1 MFMTLIE
8 QIENDLI
15 NSLKSHEDVKTSV
28 LRMLKSAIKNREINI
43 GKKLDDS
50 EIQEVISKEIKQR
63 NDSISQ
69 YTLANRNDLVLSEQT
84 ELNILKQYQPE
95 QLSSEEI
102 NSIIANAINKLNAQ
116 SIKDM
121 GNVMAEIMP
130 QIKGKS
136 DSSQVSQIVKEKLN
150 S

>member
-1 MFMTLIE
+1 MTLIE

-15 NSLKSHEDVKTSV
+15 NSLKAHEDVKTSV
-28 LRMLKSAIKNREINI
+28 LRMLKSAIKNKEIST
-43 GKKLDDS
+43 GKSLDDS
-50 EIQEVISKEIKQR
+50 ETQEIISKEIKQR

-69 YTLANRNDLVLSEQT
+69 FTLASRDDLVSKEQA
-84 ELNILKQYQPE
+84 ERDILKFYQPA
-95 QLSSEEI
+95 QLSSNEI
-102 NSIIANAINKLNAQ
+102 NTIIDDAINKINAQ
-116 SIKDM
+116 GIKDM
-121 GNVMAEIMP
+121 GKVMAEIMP